1 MFLKT
6 AEFTYNGH
14 SLVLN
19 ELSAL
24 QRLNFL
30 EFIATAEADA
40 QNGDEGDSETRRSA
54 TLIALAIRVGAL
66 LVAQSLWH
74 NDPAGKTETELQTEV
89 LSTWPAEAIAKA
101 EYQVKK
107 LSGMLSPEATAAA
120 DDPSS
125 DNEPSREEDVTAA
138 KP

>member
-24 QRLNFL
+24 QRLSFL

-54 TLIALAIRVGAL
+54 KMIALAIRVGAL

-107 LSGMLSPEATAAA
+107 LSGMLPPEATAAA

-125 DNEPSREEDVTAA
+125 DNEPAWEESAIAA

>member
-24 QRLNFL
+24 QRLSFL

-40 QNGDEGDSETRRSA
+40 QKDEGDSETRRSA
-54 TLIALAIRVGAL
+54 KMIGLAIRAGAL

-101 EYQVKK
+101 EHQVKK
-107 LSGMLSPEATAAA
+107 LSGMLPSETPTAA

-125 DNEPSREEDVTAA
+125 DNESSREEDATAA

>member
-24 QRLNFL
+24 QRLSFL

-40 QNGDEGDSETRRSA
+40 QKHEGDSETRRSA
-54 TLIALAIRVGAL
+54 KMIGLAIRAGAL

-74 NDPAGKTETELQTEV
+74 NNPAGKTETELQTEV

-101 EYQVKK
+101 EHQVKK
-107 LSGMLSPEATAAA
+107 LSGMLPPETPTAA

-125 DNEPSREEDVTAA
+125 DNESSREEDATAA